1 MAAPL
6 RRVRPLE
13 RGTSDVRIFSIET
26 TGPNL
31 AAGASIGR
39 ASPAFLPLRL
49 AAVVVTFMRP
59 LERVPIAWNHAI
71 EKDSL
76 QINELEHVLVGKPLH
91 TFPGH
96 ALAPNRKPNR

>member
-1 MAAPL
+1 MIGANL
-6 RRVRPLE
+6 LDRR
-13 RGTSDVRIFSIET
+13 
-26 TGPNL
+26 
-31 AAGASIGR
+31 
-39 ASPAFLPLRL
+39 
-49 AAVVVTFMRP
+49 

-96 ALAPNRKPNR
+96 ALREFWRRLKPKRKREPPSPGSPRFLSSN